1 MRSLNA
7 PSYFLSPARLIA
19 CLLLIM
25 LATAPAPADAQRS
38 TVIDVDLSEPVP
50 LVDEGAS
57 DRINLLLMGSA
68 TRYGDSNPG
77 LTDSLMIVSIDP
89 DNSHVAVISLPRDLY
104 VYAENYGHHKV
115 NQIYFYAEMSRSE
128 ERDGSDVL
136 KDTIEHNLGLHIDYY
151 ARVDFNE
158 FGNLIDEVG
167 GIDIAVDCAIKD
179 WRLIEPDLDPHVEE
193 NWEMVTMWAGRYHFD
208 GDTALWYVRSR
219 RTSSDIDR
227 GRRQQ
232 DVLRAL
238 WHTLRADGLVENF
251 PERWEQFNNIVE
263 TDMTLEDALPLL
275 PVARELS
282 ASDVDFYTFQIGQEI
297 YEGYTQGKG
306 RFVFAPHRDAIAT
319 LLQQALT
326 TPTQS
331 RLNQHAPTVA
341 IYNGSGVP
349 DLDYVAA
356 QRLQREGFHVVITH
370 EWTHP
375 RNHNKLVDHT
385 GASKGN
391 PVHIIQDVLSITD
404 EGLFIEPDAEREYD
418 YELHIGNQYQFYA
431 CTFGVVQPDWEE
443 RDDEQNENER
453 TAQNN

>member
-1 MRSLNA
+1 MRGIRHTLSSIIRYSLVWQM
-7 PSYFLSPARLIA
+7 S
-19 CLLLIM
+19 CLLIVLVIVPV
-25 LATAPAPADAQRS
+25 ATAQRS
-38 TVIDVDLSEPVP
+38 TIIDVDLSEPVP
-50 LVDEGAS
+50 LIDEGAS
-57 DRINLLLMGSA
+57 DRVNLLLMGSA
-68 TRYGDSNPG
+68 TRHGDSNPG

-104 VYAENYGHHKV
+104 VYAENYGHHKI

-128 ERDGSDVL
+128 ERDGSQVL

-158 FGNLIDEVG
+158 FGHLVDEVG
-167 GIDIAVDCAIKD
+167 GIEMAVDCAIED
-179 WRLIEPDLDPHVEE
+179 WRLKAPDLDPDIEA

-238 WHTLRADGLVENF
+238 WHTIRAEGLIENVAT
-251 PERWEQFNNIVE
+251 RWEQFNQLVE
-263 TDMTLEDALPLL
+263 TDMTLENALPLL

-282 ASDVDFYTFQIGQEI
+282 AADVDFYTFRIGEEV
-297 YEGYTQGKG
+297 YDGYTKGEG
-306 RFVFAPHRDAIAT
+306 RFVLAPHRDAMAT
-319 LLQQALT
+319 LLQQAMT
-326 TPTQS
+326 TPTQN
-331 RLNQHAPTVA
+331 RLNQSAPTVA
-341 IYNGSGVP
+341 IYNGSGIP

-356 QRLQREGFHVVITH
+356 QRLQREGFHTIITD

-375 RNHNKLVDHT
+375 RNYNKIVDHT

-391 PVHIIQDVLSITD
+391 PVTLIQDILSVTA
-404 EGLFIEPDAEREYD
+404 EGVFVEPDAEREYD

-431 CTFGVVQPDWEE
+431 CTFPVDQPDWDE
-443 RDDEQNENER
+443 RDDNDDTENI
-453 TAQNN
+453 AQND